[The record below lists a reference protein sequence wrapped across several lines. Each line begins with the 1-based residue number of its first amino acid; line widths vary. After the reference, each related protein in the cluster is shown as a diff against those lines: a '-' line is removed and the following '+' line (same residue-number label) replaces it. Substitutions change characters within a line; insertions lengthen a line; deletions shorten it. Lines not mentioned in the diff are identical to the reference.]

1 MYWQKRSPS
10 IYNQVCNRGDVM
22 GAKYGSLRHK
32 LKRSLEIAT
41 IVFLLMLFIALIVV
55 IIMDVNLIFRCRRT
69 GISVNRRVE
78 KTTVFRTQLYQT
90 RYIHSF
96 IYSA

>member
-1 MYWQKRSPS
+1 
-10 IYNQVCNRGDVM
+10 M
-22 GAKYGSLRHK
+22 GARFGSLRHK

-78 KTTVFRTQLYQT
+78 KTTQPVEKPKVISSF
-90 RYIHSF
+90 YILLAKF
-96 IYSA
+96 ERK